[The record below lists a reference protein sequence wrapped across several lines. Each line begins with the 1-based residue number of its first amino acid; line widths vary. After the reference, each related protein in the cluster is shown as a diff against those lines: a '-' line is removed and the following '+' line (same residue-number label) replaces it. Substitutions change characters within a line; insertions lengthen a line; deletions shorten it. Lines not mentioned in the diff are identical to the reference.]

1 MCNLL
6 KIGERIKEARKDLGY
21 TQEQLGSA
29 IGVNKSTIQRYETG
43 QIEKIKLPVIE
54 SIAKALCVNPDWITL
69 HSEKKELYDIPSPSE
84 VDPDQ
89 FILYMYKKLD
99 IEDKAEIRGEMKQM
113 LKSDKYS
120 DNKKDTELRNT

>member
-120 DNKKDTELRNT
+120 DNKKDTELRHT